1 VTISR
6 MSQQSTYTPELAD
19 EICERIANGETLRAI
34 CRDPHMPSWVTVY
47 TWRKTY
53 PQFSE
58 RFALAR
64 ELGGDAIAEEALE
77 ISDTTQVGE
86 RTEESDTGYKTVRE
100 DMLGHRKLQIE
111 TRLKL
116 LAVWFPRK
124 YGQRI
129 DMTTG
134 GESLNMTPE
143 ERAAKLASIAEQA
156 ARRKADQEDGEDL
169 L

>member
-1 VTISR
+1 
-6 MSQQSTYTPELAD
+6 MSQPSLYTPELAT
-19 EICERIANGETLRAI
+19 EICERIATGETLRAI
-34 CRDPHMPSWVTVY
+34 CREAHMPSWVTVY
-47 TWRKTY
+47 AWRKAN
-53 PQFSE
+53 PE
-58 RFALAR
+58 FAARLAAAR
-64 ELGGDAIAEEALE
+64 DLGADAIAEQALE
-77 ISDTTQVGE
+77 IADTTKIGE
-86 RTEESDTGYKTVRE
+86 RTEESDDGFKTVRE

-134 GESLNMTPE
+134 GESMNLTPE
-143 ERAAKLASIAEQA
+143 ERTAKLAALAAAA
-156 ARRKADQEDGEDL
+156 ARRKAEQDDGSDL

>member
-1 VTISR
+1 
-6 MSQQSTYTPELAD
+6 MAQESTYTPELAD

-34 CRDPHMPSWVTVY
+34 CRDSHMPTYRSVY
-47 TWRKTY
+47 RWREAY
-53 PQFSE
+53 PE
-58 RFALAR
+58 FASRLAHAR
-64 ELGGDAIAEEALE
+64 DCGADVIAEEALE
-77 ISDTTQVGE
+77 IADTTKLGE
-86 RTEESDTGYKTVRE
+86 RTEDSEQGKKVVRE

-134 GESLNMTPE
+134 GESLNLTAE
-143 ERAAKLASIAEQA
+143 DRAAKLAAIQAAA
-156 ARRKADQEDGEDL
+156 ARRKAEQEDGEDL

>member
-1 VTISR
+1 MKLPPS
-6 MSQQSTYTPELAD
+6 YTPELAA
-19 EICERIANGETLRAI
+19 EICERISSGETLRAI
-34 CRDPHMPSWVTVY
+34 CRDAHMPSWVTVY
-47 TWRKTY
+47 EWRKLS
-53 PQFSE
+53 PEFSA
-58 RFALAR
+58 RLAAAR
-64 ELGGDAIAEEALE
+64 ELGADAIAEQALD
-77 ISDTTQVGE
+77 IADTTKIGQ
-86 RTEESDTGYKTVRE
+86 RTEESEDGFKTVRE

-134 GESLNMTPE
+134 GESMNLTPE
-143 ERAAKLASIAEQA
+143 QRAEKLAALAAAA
-156 ARRKADQEDGEDL
+156 ARRKATEDDGADL

>member
-1 VTISR
+1 MGRPTS
-6 MSQQSTYTPELAD
+6 YTPALDA
-19 EICERIANGETLRAI
+19 EICERLATGETLRAI
-34 CRDPHMPSWVTVY
+34 CRDDHMPSWTTVY
-47 TWRKTY
+47 AWRKVHA
-53 PQFSE
+53 QFSE
-58 RFALAR
+58 RFTLAR
-64 ELGGDAIAEEALE
+64 ELGGDAIAEQALE
-77 ISDTTQVGE
+77 IADTTRVGE
-86 RTEESDTGYKTVRE
+86 RTEESDEGFKVVRE

-124 YGQRI
+124 FGQRI

-134 GESLNMTPE
+134 GESLNLTAE
-143 ERAAKLASIAEQA
+143 ERAAKLAAIQAAA

>member
-1 VTISR
+1 
-6 MSQQSTYTPELAD
+6 MAQQSTYTPELAD

-34 CRDPHMPSWVTVY
+34 CREPHMPSWVTVY

-86 RTEESDTGYKTVRE
+86 RTEESDEGYKTVRE
-100 DMLGHRKLQIE
+100 DMLGHRKLRID

-134 GESLNMTPE
+134 GESLNLTPE
-143 ERAAKLASIAEQA
+143 ERAAKLAALSA
-156 ARRKADQEDGEDL
+156 AAAARKADQDDGEDL